1 MTREKREGL
10 EFTASSDIITIIE
23 TDKIK
28 NAKESACPVETENK
42 KICLSSATVRF
53 AAFLHRRQSKDHN
66 EKVCDEYVT
75 DLNEFIS
82 ERLGNKLVLG
92 VSKESKDE
100 LVGQGLTNPSS
111 EKLSLDQTLAA
122 VDSLAVFHAAGL
134 AYRMSVKSGFEQKYP
149 WLMEDIYT
157 SGLSKEL
164 IARHLDSFLHCLS
177 YLPGVEKTVAK
188 LRKIEHDLFQYLV
201 SLRRPTDALG
211 SRFSTICHGD
221 VWQENLL
228 FKVDDNAVRCT
239 LRNFYCSSYLSP
251 ASDLAYL
258 ILANCSRSLTLEY
271 WEQIIEHYYN
281 TFNTT
286 LTKFGLILRHLG
298 TSYNH
303 FRQEVERAL
312 AGQFL
317 VVTLVIPIIALFGPL
332 EYKNRRDS
340 RRRSSSSDRQNTVR
354 HLVQMMSITEEM
366 NDSSEEDA
374 DEDKENLPSQL
385 RLFLKDDHLKNYAR
399 DLLLTAEDLHI
410 LDFIR
415 PEPRHRASSWDK
427 TKRTTA
433 KYKPN
438 YNNKAPNFG
447 TPV

>member
-1 MTREKREGL
+1 M
-10 EFTASSDIITIIE
+10 SSGDRKQEDLSLISNSKVSFCYKQ
-23 TDKIK
+23 DF
-28 NAKESACPVETENK
+28 VEE
-42 KICLSSATVRF
+42 ISMMYLSSRF

-211 SRFSTICHGD
+211 SR
-221 VWQENLL
+221 
-228 FKVDDNAVRCT
+228 
-239 LRNFYCSSYLSP
+239 
-251 ASDLAYL
+251 
-258 ILANCSRSLTLEY
+258 
-271 WEQIIEHYYN
+271 
-281 TFNTT
+281 
-286 LTKFGLILRHLG
+286 
-298 TSYNH
+298 
-303 FRQEVERAL
+303 
-312 AGQFL
+312 
-317 VVTLVIPIIALFGPL
+317 
-332 EYKNRRDS
+332 
-340 RRRSSSSDRQNTVR
+340 
-354 HLVQMMSITEEM
+354 
-366 NDSSEEDA
+366 
-374 DEDKENLPSQL
+374 
-385 RLFLKDDHLKNYAR
+385 
-399 DLLLTAEDLHI
+399 
-410 LDFIR
+410 
-415 PEPRHRASSWDK
+415 
-427 TKRTTA
+427 
-433 KYKPN
+433 
-438 YNNKAPNFG
+438 
-447 TPV
+447 